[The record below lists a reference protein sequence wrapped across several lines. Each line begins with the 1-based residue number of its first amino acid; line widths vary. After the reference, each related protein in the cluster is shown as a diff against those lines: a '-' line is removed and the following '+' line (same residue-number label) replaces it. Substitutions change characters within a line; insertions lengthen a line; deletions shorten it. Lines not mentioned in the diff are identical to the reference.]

1 MNSLHENLFKLLIEI
16 DDICNE
22 HDIDYCLAGGTAL
35 GAIRNQCF
43 LPWDDDIDLYITR
56 DNWLKFYDLISKH
69 PEILP
74 ENRNLVCIENA
85 PYHRNPIV
93 RYVDTSKTT
102 IYPAQSISAKTCG
115 DQIEFFIL
123 DPIPNEDDGRK
134 EHLNQMRAFLE
145 ILSPYFMVC
154 HSLPLDDYADH
165 RDLVL
170 SLYDEIKRKGY
181 SAVMDELYEK
191 LYNYPMEKADTL
203 CLRWGKRTLLHEKR
217 FYSDKRYEELEGRKF
232 PVAYE
237 LEHALRTDYGDTW
250 MYIPQGEGKI
260 SHNPLVEDP
269 NRPFE
274 DFTSIYLKFIDQEK
288 VTQAYETNK
297 RSNLKSWIPRTKVEL
312 EKARMK
318 GILVKVELE
327 KKMESNGY
335 DLKQLLEDK
344 DYEILNKL
352 FEDYYSIQL
361 HQNCRK
367 YNFLIDIDKDIIKI
381 ALLNK
386 INQGQFY
393 TARNIINILEK
404 NFELDSD
411 FKHYKDMCIFCKKL
425 SIAIYDD
432 HDAEMLESL
441 LNNME
446 EDCEGLVDTYRAILW
461 LDMQKAEDNDDY
473 EHIISKGNELLRDYP
488 DDGEIMAYIAE
499 AHYHLGEEEKAREIF
514 DKAVHHT
521 RNGFVWQNAKRYVGI
536 DRMAEEEIDV
546 D

>member
-1 MNSLHENLFKLLIEI
+1 MNALHENLFKLLIEL
-16 DDICNE
+16 DDICSEN
-22 HDIDYCLAGGTAL
+22 DIDYCLAGGTAL

-56 DNWLKFYDLISKH
+56 DNWIKLRDLVSEN

-123 DPIPNEDDGRK
+123 DPIPNPEDGQK

-154 HSLPLDDYADH
+154 KSLPLEEYAAH

-170 SLYDEIKRKGY
+170 SYYKKIDKKGYSEVMDKLYDE
-181 SAVMDELYEK
+181 
-191 LYNYPMEKADTL
+191 LYNYPIEKADTL
-203 CLRWGKRTLLHEKR
+203 CLRWGIRTLLHKTK
-217 FYSDKRYEELEGRKF
+217 FYREKRYEELEGRKF

-250 MYIPQGEGKI
+250 MYIPEGEGKL

-269 NRPFE
+269 NRSFE
-274 DFTSIYLKFIDQEK
+274 DFTSIYLQFINQDK
-288 VTQAYETNK
+288 VVHAYEMNK
-297 RSNLKSWIPRTKVEL
+297 RNNLKLWIPRRKVEL

-318 GILVKVELE
+318 GIIA
-327 KKMESNGY
+327 KKEIDKKIEFNDY
-335 DLKQLLEDK
+335 DLNQLLK
-344 DYEILNKL
+344 DEEYEILNDL
-352 FEDYYSIQL
+352 FGSYYSIQL
-361 HQNCRK
+361 NQNCRK
-367 YNFLIDIDKDIIKI
+367 YNFLIDIDKELIKI

-386 INQGQFY
+386 IKQGQYY
-393 TARNIINILEK
+393 TARNIINILEV
-404 NFELDSD
+404 NFELDDD
-411 FKHYKDMCIFCKKL
+411 FKHLKEMCIFCKKL

-432 HDAEMLESL
+432 YDIDAIENL
-441 LNNME
+441 LN
-446 EDCEGLVDTYRAILW
+446 
-461 LDMQKAEDNDDY
+461 
-473 EHIISKGNELLRDYP
+473 
-488 DDGEIMAYIAE
+488 DGY
-499 AHYHLGEEEKAREIF
+499 L
-514 DKAVHHT
+514 
-521 RNGFVWQNAKRYVGI
+521 KRK
-536 DRMAEEEIDV
+536 
-546 D
+546 

>member
-181 SAVMDELYEK
+181 SAVVDELYEK

-274 DFTSIYLKFIDQEK
+274 DFTSIYLKFIDRQG
-288 VTQAYETNK
+288 YNK
-297 RSNLKSWIPRTKVEL
+297 NSP
-312 EKARMK
+312 
-318 GILVKVELE
+318 
-327 KKMESNGY
+327 
-335 DLKQLLEDK
+335 
-344 DYEILNKL
+344 
-352 FEDYYSIQL
+352 
-361 HQNCRK
+361 
-367 YNFLIDIDKDIIKI
+367 
-381 ALLNK
+381 
-386 INQGQFY
+386 
-393 TARNIINILEK
+393 
-404 NFELDSD
+404 
-411 FKHYKDMCIFCKKL
+411 
-425 SIAIYDD
+425 
-432 HDAEMLESL
+432 
-441 LNNME
+441 
-446 EDCEGLVDTYRAILW
+446 
-461 LDMQKAEDNDDY
+461 
-473 EHIISKGNELLRDYP
+473 SK
-488 DDGEIMAYIAE
+488 
-499 AHYHLGEEEKAREIF
+499 
-514 DKAVHHT
+514 
-521 RNGFVWQNAKRYVGI
+521 
-536 DRMAEEEIDV
+536 
-546 D
+546 

>member
-1 MNSLHENLFKLLIEI
+1 MNKLHENLFKLLIEI

-56 DNWLKFYDLISKH
+56 DNWIKLRDLIDQH

-123 DPIPNEDDGRK
+123 DPIPNEEDGRK

-154 HSLPLDDYADH
+154 HSLPLDDYAEH

-170 SLYDEIKRKGY
+170 DYYKKIEKKGY
-181 SAVMDELYEK
+181 SEVMDELYEK

-203 CLRWGKRTLLHEKR
+203 CLRWGKRTLLHKTR
-217 FYSDKRYEELEGRKF
+217 FYSEKRYEELEGRKF

-274 DFTSIYLKFIDQEK
+274 DFTKIYLKFIDQEK
-288 VTQAYETNK
+288 VTHAYEMNK
-297 RSNLKSWIPRTKVEL
+297 RSNLKSWIPRRKVEL
-312 EKARMK
+312 EKARME
-318 GILVKVELE
+318 GIIAKAELE
-327 KKMESNGY
+327 KEIEFNGY
-335 DLKQLLEDK
+335 NLKQLLEDK
-344 DYEILNKL
+344 EYDILNKL
-352 FEDYYSIQL
+352 FAKYYSIQL
-361 HQNCRK
+361 NQNCRK
-367 YNFLIDIDKDIIKI
+367 YNFLIDIDRELIKI
-381 ALLNK
+381 AIENK
-386 INQGQFY
+386 IRQGQYY
-393 TARNIINILEK
+393 TARNIINILEN

-411 FKHYKDMCIFCKKL
+411 FKHYKDMCIFCKKM

-432 HDAEMLESL
+432 HDVEALEGL
-441 LNNME
+441 LNNIE
-446 EDCEGLVDTYRAILW
+446 RDCESLVDTYRASLW
-461 LDMQKAEDNDDY
+461 LDMKKAKENEDY
-473 EHIISKGNELLRDYP
+473 EQIISKGNEMLKDYE

-499 AHYHLGEEEKAREIF
+499 AHYHLDDKEKAAECYK
-514 DKAVHHT
+514 KAVHNT
-521 RNGFVWQNAKRYVGI
+521 RNGFVWQNAKRYLGI